1 MCLVLGAWCLVLGAW
16 CLVLGA
22 WGVGRWALV
31 RLITVEGAKRED
43 DAGVRLHD
51 WLRS

>member
-1 MCLVLGAWCLVLGAW
+1 L
-16 CLVLGA
+16 
-22 WGVGRWALV
+22 GVGRWALGV
-31 RLITVEGAKRED
+31 GRWGRGLVKLITVGGAKRED